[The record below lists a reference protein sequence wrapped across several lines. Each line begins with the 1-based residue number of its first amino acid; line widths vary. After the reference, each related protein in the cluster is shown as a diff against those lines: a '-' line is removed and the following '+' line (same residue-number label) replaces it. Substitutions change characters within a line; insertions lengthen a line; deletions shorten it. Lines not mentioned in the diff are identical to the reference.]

1 MPVFFFMSVVLRTR
15 KRVRQKDLRFS
26 GNGQKNAQFKK
37 NTMIQRGF
45 HNKLILKMIINQ
57 ATQDWQNAARNA
69 ESVIKA
75 HH

>member
-1 MPVFFFMSVVLRTR
+1 
-15 KRVRQKDLRFS
+15 
-26 GNGQKNAQFKK
+26 
-37 NTMIQRGF
+37 MIQRGF

-75 HH
+75 HELENLVEKSSQLNYVSSRAKAPPVKMDGN